1 MPLNINGNVVNGAI
15 VSALNYKNI
24 ITKGLVLHLDAS
36 ALESHPGTGTG
47 WYDIKDTLENVEVL
61 VVAGGGGGGGYI
73 GGGGG
78 AGGLIY
84 NSNFSITG
92 SSSHTVTVGDG
103 GSPGVGAGTNST
115 QGGNSVF
122 SSLTAIGGGKGAG
135 GETDT
140 TSHDGG
146 SGGGQGRTPGG
157 RGGAIGVATSGQGNN
172 GGAGYPADGGGATAG
187 GGGGGAGAVGGAASG
202 GTPGNGGAGLSYDIS
217 GTATYY
223 AAGGGGGA
231 YAGTAS
237 SGGSGI
243 GGAGANG
250 QGSSAGNG
258 ATNTGSGGGSGGY
271 PTNQT
276 GGYGGSGIVI
286 VRYPGPAKAIGGTI
300 SNKNGY
306 TIHKFTSS
314 GTFTPKLRTNLI
326 LTNGPTYSS
335 SNGGCV
341 NFDGTND
348 YAVTTASSTFYKY
361 GNELTV
367 SWWFKFNA
375 TLTRP
380 GCGQSTLDVDAMAT
394 NVWLM
399 HGNTSTGATGN
410 YYTFYVNDSGTWRS
424 VDSSPLT
431 IGSWYNIT
439 GTINTS
445 NISIYVNGS
454 LYATGTGIT
463 NGILNNSSS
472 VITFGIDP
480 RFLTL
485 SSNYTFFNGSVATG
499 TVYNRTLSAG
509 EILQN
514 YNLQKSRFGY

>member
-1 MPLNINGNVVNGAI
+1 MPFNIGGYIYNGTQAD
-15 VSALNYKNI
+15 LQDYQNI
-24 ITKGLVLHLDAS
+24 ITRGMVLHLDAS
-36 ALESHPGTGTG
+36 ALESYPGSGTS
-47 WYDIKDTLENVEVL
+47 WSDIKDSLSNVEVL

-92 SSSHTVTVGDG
+92 SSSYTVTVGAG
-103 GSPGVGAGTNST
+103 GNPGVGAGTDST

-135 GETDT
+135 GEGDV

-157 RGGAIGVATSGQGNN
+157 RGGAIGLATSGQGNN
-172 GGAGYPADGGGATAG
+172 GGAGFPADSGGATSG
-187 GGGGGAGAVGGAASG
+187 GGGGGAGAVGCNASG

-217 GTATYY
+217 GTATFY
-223 AAGGGGGA
+223 AGGGGGGA
-231 YAGTAS
+231 YAGTIS

-250 QGSSAGNG
+250 QGSVAGNG

-286 VRYPGPAKAIGGTI
+286 VRYPGPPKATGGTI
-300 SNKNGY
+300 SSSNGY

-314 GTFTPKLRTNLI
+314 GTFTPKLRTNFT
-326 LTNGPTYSS
+326 LTNGPTFSS
-335 SNGGCV
+335 SNGGYI

-348 YAVTTASSTFYKY
+348 YIITSASSTFYKY
-361 GNELTV
+361 ENELTV
-367 SWWFKFNA
+367 SWWVKLNT
-375 TLTRP
+375 TLSRP
-380 GCGQSTLDVDAMAT
+380 GCGQSTLDVDAMGT

-399 HGNTSTGATGN
+399 HGNASN
-410 YYTFYVNDSGTWRS
+410 QFTFYVNDSGTWRA
-424 VDSSPLT
+424 VDSSVLT
-431 IGSWYNIT
+431 VGSWYNVT
-439 GTINTS
+439 GTINTT
-445 NISIYVNGS
+445 NVSIYVNGS
-454 LYATGTGIT
+454 LSATAAGIT
-463 NGILNNSSS
+463 TGILNNSNSI
-472 VITFGIDP
+472 ITFGIDP
-480 RFLTL
+480 RYLTL
-485 SSNYTFFNGSVATG
+485 ISSYTFFNGSVGAG
-499 TVYNRTLSAG
+499 MVYNRALSSS

-514 YNLQKSRFGY
+514 YNIQKSRFGL